1 MEGHHYQLTIVGGGP
16 GGYTT
21 ALRGAA
27 LGLKT
32 LLIEKDSIGGTCL
45 NHGCIPTKVLT
56 NTASIYQKIKKAD
69 EFGFTTGAVGFSF
82 QKIQARKTAIVDQ
95 LTNGLQKLLK
105 GASVDIWYGD
115 ARTESPSRLAVKLH
129 DGATRHVTTDKLV
142 LATGSEEI
150 LPSLPGMA
158 LPGVITSWEALAL
171 EDVPPKLSVIGGGVI
186 ALEMASIFAS
196 FGSAVTI
203 VHRSERLLR
212 RMDLE
217 MVRRLAIFLR
227 RQGIEIKMNTP
238 LQEIKE
244 DGAGLL
250 LTANTNS
257 GTESMAADK
266 VLLSI
271 GRKACFGNLD
281 LDALALDYSPQGI
294 GVNEYM
300 ETNINGVY
308 AVGDVTAP
316 GYFLAHVATHQGL
329 VAAQNA
335 ADQRAVFHG
344 NVVPVCLF
352 TNPELASAGLTEEG
366 AKEKG
371 YDVKVGKF
379 PFSANGKAVT
389 QGEADGLVKLVSDAA
404 NGVVLGVH
412 ILGPHA
418 SDLIQEGTLAVSQ
431 GVKVSDLAGLI
442 HPHPTLSEAVWEA
455 SLSITTGSAL
465 HFK

>member
-1 MEGHHYQLTIVGGGP
+1 MEAHHYQLTIIGGGP

-27 LGLKT
+27 LGLKI
-32 LLIEKDSIGGTCL
+32 LLIEKESLGGTCL

-69 EFGFTTGAVGFSF
+69 EYGFTTGPVGFSF
-82 QKIQARKTAIVDQ
+82 QKIQARKGAVVKQ
-95 LTNGLQKLLK
+95 LTDGLGKLLK
-105 GASVDIWYGD
+105 GAAVDVWHGH
-115 ARTESPSRLAVKLH
+115 ARTESPSRLVVQLH
-129 DGATRHVTTDKLV
+129 DGATEHVTTEKLV

-150 LPSLPGMA
+150 MPTLPGLA
-158 LPGVITSWEALAL
+158 LPGVITSREALAL
-171 EDVPPKLSVIGGGVI
+171 AEVPSSLAVIGGGVV

-217 MVRRLAIFLR
+217 MVRRLAVFLR

-238 LQEIKE
+238 LQGIEQTA
-244 DGAGLL
+244 AGGLS
-250 LTANTNS
+250 LTAQTS
-257 GTESMAADK
+257 KGTESIAADK

-271 GRKACFGNLD
+271 GRKACFGDQD
-281 LDALALDYSPQGI
+281 LDGLALKYSSRGI

-300 ETNINGVY
+300 ETNIDGVY
-308 AVGDVTAP
+308 AVGDVTTP

-335 ADQRAVFHG
+335 AGQRSDFHG
-344 NVVPVCLF
+344 DVVPVCLF
-352 TNPELASAGLTEEG
+352 TNPELASVGLTEEE
-366 AKEKG
+366 AREKG
-371 YDVKVGKF
+371 YTVKIGKF

-412 ILGPHA
+412 ILGAHA

-431 GVKVSDLAGLI
+431 KVKVSDLSDLI

-455 SLSITTGSAL
+455 SLSITGSAL

>member
-1 MEGHHYQLTIVGGGP
+1 MEVRHYQLTIIGGGP

-21 ALRGAA
+21 ALKAAA

-32 LLIEKDSIGGTCL
+32 LLIEKESLGGTCL

-56 NTASIYQKIKKAD
+56 NTASIYQKIKRAE
-69 EFGFTTGAVGFSF
+69 EFGFTTGPVGFSF
-82 QKIQARKTAIVDQ
+82 QKIQARKAAIVKQ
-95 LTNGLQKLLK
+95 LTDGLQKLLK
-105 GASVDIWYGD
+105 GASVEVWHGD
-115 ARTESPSRLAVKLH
+115 ARTVSPSRLAVKLS
-129 DGATRHVTTDKLV
+129 DGAERYVTTDKLV

-150 LPSLPGMA
+150 LPSLPGLA
-158 LPGVITSWEALAL
+158 LPGVITSREALAL
-171 EDVPPKLSVIGGGVI
+171 EDLPPSLAVIGGGVI

-196 FGSAVTI
+196 FGCAVTI

-217 MVRRLAIFLR
+217 MVRRLAVFLR
-227 RQGIEIKMNTP
+227 RKGIDIKMNTP
-238 LQEIKE
+238 LQKIEPAV
-244 DGAGLL
+244 AGLL
-250 LTANTNS
+250 LTAKTRS
-257 GTESMAADK
+257 GEESIAADK
-266 VLLSI
+266 VLISI
-271 GRKACFGNLD
+271 GRKACFGNQD
-281 LDALALDYSPQGI
+281 LDALKLMYSPQGI

-300 ETNINGVY
+300 ETNIDGVY

-335 ADQRAVFHG
+335 AGKRTGFHG
-344 NVVPVCLF
+344 SVVPMCLF
-352 TNPELASAGLTEEG
+352 TDPELAGVGLTEEE
-366 AKEKG
+366 AREKG
-371 YDVKVGKF
+371 YAVKTGKF
-379 PFSANGKAVT
+379 PFSGNGKAVT
-389 QGEADGLVKLVSDAA
+389 QGEEDGLVKLVSNAE

-431 GVKVSDLAGLI
+431 GVKVSDLADLI

-455 SLSITTGSAL
+455 SLAVTGAAL
-465 HFK
+465 HFR